1 MVPKTTGWNGEH
13 TLPISTPSM
22 PLGYSGPWCLTA
34 YPSPMQIPG
43 NQATCYVGLERYW
56 YWVIGQYSQIL
67 DSIAS
72 GGYFF
77 VATPNTIPIR
87 QHHRHHH
94 KSFEISRGIVLYIF
108 RFILIHCYA
117 VH

>member
-77 VATPNTIPIR
+77 VQHPIR
-87 QHHRHHH
+87 YR
-94 KSFEISRGIVLYIF
+94 SDSIIGIIIRAL
-108 RFILIHCYA
+108 RFHVA
-117 VH
+117 